1 MRNRLF
7 EEVRERRQ
15 LSYAPSAE
23 LNELSA
29 NTGNIYVTAV
39 DANQTITVMLDQIK
53 SLRNELVD
61 EREISGVAG
70 QFLTTYYIDQE
81 TNAAQAAE
89 LAKYELVGGGWK
101 NSFEFLNR
109 LVDVTPQRVQAV
121 SQKYLKNLR
130 FVVVGNPVAINKA
143 IFLHNLE

>member
-1 MRNRLF
+1 
-7 EEVRERRQ
+7 
-15 LSYAPSAE
+15 
-23 LNELSA
+23 
-29 NTGNIYVTAV
+29 
-39 DANQTITVMLDQIK
+39 MLDQIK

-89 LAKYELVGGGWK
+89 LAKYELIGGGWK

-143 IFLHNLE
+143 IFLQNLE